1 MPNRI
6 SPANMS
12 QRPLYGWANQCC
24 VLEPGLDSYQY
35 VGWGQIT
42 TVPKNEIDLVLPS
55 GQKFRADKP
64 FVIPAQA
71 TIYRMSVRLPS
82 TTAPT
87 LQYTYGMLEEK
98 ATLVGVTGENLKLA
112 STTAAH
118 TTTAPVITA
127 VANAYAPNGAAVLA
141 SNEWGALAAPLGTT
155 GAATPF
161 KVYVSNAGNTA
172 AGTGISV
179 SKGSAFVLVE
189 ICFKMVAEAID
200 FERTGYPLRPDSS
213 VTG

>member
-12 QRPLYGWANQCC
+12 QKPLYGWANQCC
-24 VLEPGLDSYQY
+24 VLEPGLDSFQY

-42 TVPKNEIDLVLPS
+42 TTPKSEIDIVLPS
-55 GQKFRADKP
+55 GQKFRGDKP

-71 TIYRMSVRLPS
+71 TIYRMSIRLPGN
-82 TTAPT
+82 TAPT
-87 LQYTYGMLEEK
+87 VQYTYGMLEK
-98 ATLVGVTGENLKLA
+98 GATLVGTTGENLKVA

-118 TTTAPVITA
+118 TSTAPVITA
-127 VANAYAPNGAAVLA
+127 DANSYNPNDAAVLA

-155 GAATPF
+155 AAATPF

-172 AGTGISV
+172 AGAGISV

-189 ICFKMVAEAID
+189 ICFKMVQEAID
-200 FERTGYPLRPDSS
+200 FERSGYPLRPDSL